1 MDPIS
6 LALLAINGLSTVL
19 SNPALGGGSS
29 VKMGQAAEL
38 LGILG
43 ALISQGDDALD
54 DLKEFTATIEEM
66 AAKGR
71 APTPGEWDVMRA
83 RSDDAHARL
92 QAAKEELLGE
102 EEPEEEFVPVDRGG
116 NPLETETPEEPEE
129 PETPDP
135 SPAEDTLP
143 DDDEPVVDPNA

>member
-6 LALLAINGLSTVL
+6 LALLAINGLSTIL

-29 VKMGQAAEL
+29 VKLGQASEL

-54 DLKEFTATIEEM
+54 DLKAFTETIEEM

-92 QAAKEELLGE
+92 QAAKEELLEE
-102 EEPEEEFVPVDRGG
+102 EEPEETVDDEVPTDSVD
-116 NPLETETPEEPEE
+116 PEPA
-129 PETPDP
+129 

-143 DDDEPVVDPNA
+143 DDDDPVVDPNA

>member
-6 LALLAINGLSTVL
+6 LALLAINGLSTIL

-29 VKMGQAAEL
+29 VKLGQASEL

-54 DLKEFTATIEEM
+54 DLKAFTETIEEM

-102 EEPEEEFVPVDRGG
+102 EEPEE
-116 NPLETETPEEPEE
+116 PEEPTEPEE
-129 PETPDP
+129 PVTDPTPAVETPV
-135 SPAEDTLP
+135 E
-143 DDDEPVVDPNA
+143 EPVDPPEEEDPPVTG

>member
-29 VKMGQAAEL
+29 VKLGQASEL

-54 DLKEFTATIEEM
+54 DLKEFTKTIESM
-66 AAKGR
+66 AAEGR
-71 APTPGEWDVMRA
+71 PPNDAEWNVMRA

-92 QAAKEELLGE
+92 QAAKEELLEE
-102 EEPEEEFVPVDRGG
+102 EEPEETVDDEVPTDSVD
-116 NPLETETPEEPEE
+116 PEPA
-129 PETPDP
+129 

-143 DDDEPVVDPNA
+143 DDDDPVIDPNA

>member
-6 LALLAINGLSTVL
+6 LAILAINGLSTVL

-29 VKMGQAAEL
+29 VKFGQASEL

-54 DLKEFTATIEEM
+54 DLKEFTKTIENM
-66 AAKGR
+66 AAEGR
-71 APTPGEWDVMRA
+71 SPNDSEWDVMRA

-92 QAAKEELLGE
+92 QAAKEELLE
-102 EEPEEEFVPVDRGG
+102 EEEEETVDDEVPTVI
-116 NPLETETPEEPEE
+116 TEPE
-129 PETPDP
+129 PTP
-135 SPAEDTLP
+135 AVDTLP
-143 DDDEPVVDPNA
+143 DEDNPIVESEDPQ